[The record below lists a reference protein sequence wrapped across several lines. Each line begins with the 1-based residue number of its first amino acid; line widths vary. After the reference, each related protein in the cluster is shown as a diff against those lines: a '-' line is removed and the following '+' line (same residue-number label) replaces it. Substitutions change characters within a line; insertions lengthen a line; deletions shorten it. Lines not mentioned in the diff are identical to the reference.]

1 LTDAKKECIIGFMS
15 IEKKLEYIDGLKKEL
30 DECRPLSPEQS
41 YGLKK
46 IFDVDFTYN
55 STAIEG
61 NTFTFQETKIVLLEG
76 ITIGGKSIKEHLE
89 ITNHKEAIDYIDA
102 LSKKNLSEL
111 KKTDIFNIHSII
123 LQGIDPGNA
132 GKYRDVPVYVR
143 LKDEKTHIFCDPL
156 KIIDEMD
163 IYFDW
168 LFSEKKEHPVIIAA
182 EAHTKFVSIH
192 PFVDGNG
199 RTARLIMNL
208 ILMQNGY
215 VPVIIKNKDR
225 TKYLDSIESWQQ
237 NNNKEE
243 FYKNIIGYEQESL
256 EQYLKTI
263 KENII
268 WK

>member
-1 LTDAKKECIIGFMS
+1 MD

-30 DECRPLSPEQS
+30 DALRPLSPEQA

-46 IFDVDFTYN
+46 MFDVDFTYN

-76 ITIGGKSIKEHLE
+76 ITIGGKSVKEHLE
-89 ITNHKEAIDYIDA
+89 IINHKEAIDYIDE
-102 LSKKNLSEL
+102 LSKKKLVEL
-111 KKTDIFNIHSII
+111 KRTDILNIHAII
-123 LQGIDPGNA
+123 LQGIDHKNA
-132 GKYRDVPVYVR
+132 GKYRDVPVYVT
-143 LKDEKTHIFCDPL
+143 LKEGKNHIFCDPL

-182 EAHTKFVSIH
+182 EAHTRFVSIH
-192 PFVDGNG
+192 PFIDGNG

-208 ILMQNGY
+208 ILIQNGY
-215 VPVIIKNKDR
+215 VPAIIKNKDR
-225 TKYLDSIESWQQ
+225 IKYLDSIESWQQ
-237 NNNKEE
+237 NNNREK
-243 FYKNIIGYEQESL
+243 FYQNIIEYEQESL
-256 EQYLKTI
+256 EHYLKTI
-263 KENII
+263 RDNII